1 MPVYAKRRRAA
12 EAVRRVYG
20 FAQVD
25 TTVDSC
31 CSLHIKPLFLP
42 NEIISTLSVRPDSSC
57 TVEIPC
63 MIQIMWSQ
71 EVRREIHTINLD

>member
-1 MPVYAKRRRAA
+1 MPVYARRRRAA

-25 TTVDSC
+25 TTVDSCC

-57 TVEIPC
+57 RDTLYDTNYVVTGSETRDP
-63 MIQIMWSQ
+63 
-71 EVRREIHTINLD
+71 HY